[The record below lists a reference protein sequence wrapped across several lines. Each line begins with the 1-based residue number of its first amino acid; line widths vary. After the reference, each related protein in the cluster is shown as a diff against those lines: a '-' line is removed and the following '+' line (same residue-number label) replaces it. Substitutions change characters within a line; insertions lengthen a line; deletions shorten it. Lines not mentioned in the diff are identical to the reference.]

1 MNYYHDFNS
10 RMLWTMN
17 LEQLRGFTTIARVG
31 HFTRAAEDLHL
42 TQPSLSRQIATLE
55 QDLGSELFHRARG
68 NITLTAAGE
77 VLLPLA
83 RRMLA
88 DEENVRLEMAELA
101 GLRKGRVRLGAPPT
115 LCVSLVAEVLGV
127 FHRQYPGIE
136 LHLSEAGSKN
146 LLDELDGGQ
155 LDLALIVTSEHAVAQ
170 KNLESLPL
178 LAEELVVIDS
188 SSNPR
193 LLGKESIDLK
203 TLSRLPQ
210 IVFSQ
215 SYDLR
220 ASTMEAYSS
229 RNLAPN
235 AVLEGGE
242 MDAVLRFVEVG
253 LGVAIV
259 PATVLVDRPGL
270 TAIALQNPRLTRT
283 IGLAHRK
290 DVSLTRAAA
299 AMQEIILHTATML
312 ASRQPRITSLQ
323 LGD

>member
-1 MNYYHDFNS
+1 
-10 RMLWTMN
+10 MN
-17 LEQLRGFTTIARVG
+17 LEQLRGFTTIAEVG
-31 HFTRAAEDLHL
+31 HFTRAAEELHL
-42 TQPSLSRQIATLE
+42 AQPSLSRQIASLE

-68 NITLTAAGE
+68 NISLTAAGE
-77 VLLPLA
+77 ALLPLA

-115 LCVSLVAEVLGV
+115 LCVSLVAEVFGV
-127 FHRQYPGIE
+127 FHRRYPGIE

-188 SSNPR
+188 SSKPR
-193 LLGKESIDLK
+193 LSGKESIDLK

-220 ASTMEAYSS
+220 ASTMDAYRS
-229 RNLAPN
+229 RNLVPN
-235 AVLEGGE
+235 MVLEGGE

-283 IGLAHRK
+283 IGLAHRR

-299 AMQEIILHTATML
+299 AMQECILHTAIEL
-312 ASRQPRITSLQ
+312 AARQPRITSLQ
-323 LGD
+323 CSDQLNP